1 MQYLIGVI
9 AVLLGGF
16 IFERNRRQ
24 SAESLLTN
32 ADSKKEVQ
40 DIEANKEKNNAS
52 LQLEEDRRNMIKEKS
67 DEEKTRD
74 LLDAD
79 LLDFFNKSKK

>member
-16 IFERNRRQ
+16 IFERSRRQ